1 MSMYWCSSSQIRL
14 SLEQVCVKDLPPV
27 GSKKPSAS
35 SLHGGVV
42 KMGRVVWA
50 KELKYLHAHVDTS
63 TNGWGAL
70 ISTNKGDKKRATIN
84 DDPGVPNASIDL
96 EIDVDKRGENVEV
109 VTPAEVVQL
118 KKLVRDWVS
127 ERKDDVAVIDEDDD
141 ADLAGGRG
149 ADGGGG
155 DGGGNVGGGGAGVGG
170 GDGGA
175 GIGGSGDGGGI
186 VEGSGAGVGD
196 DGDGAGT
203 GGNADGGANVG
214 GGGDGGNDAPSGTD
228 AAVDNLLGVF
238 RARHPLSPATSEERP
253 IVRRKR
259 RSKCVVS
266 RVDSDLEGARA
277 SSETTS
283 DLDFNASDCASPES
297 L

>member
-1 MSMYWCSSSQIRL
+1 
-14 SLEQVCVKDLPPV
+14 
-27 GSKKPSAS
+27 
-35 SLHGGVV
+35 
-42 KMGRVVWA
+42 MGTVVWA

-63 TNGWGAL
+63 TKGWGAL
-70 ISTNKGDKKRATIN
+70 ISKNKGDEKRATIN
-84 DDPGVPNASIDL
+84 DDPGIPNASIEL
-96 EIDVDKRGENVEV
+96 EIDVDKRGENLEV

-118 KKLVRDWVS
+118 KKLVRDWVA
-127 ERKDDVAVIDEDDD
+127 ERKDDVAVIDDDND
-141 ADLAGGRG
+141 DDLAGGRG

-155 DGGGNVGGGGAGVGG
+155 DGGGNEAGGGDGVGG

-175 GIGGSGDGGGI
+175 GIGGCGDGGGI
-186 VEGSGAGVGD
+186 VEGGGAGVADG
-196 DGDGAGT
+196 GDGAGT

-214 GGGDGGNDAPSGTD
+214 GAGDGGNDAPSGMD
-228 AAVDNLLGVF
+228 AAADNLFGVF

-266 RVDSDLEGARA
+266 LVDSDWEGARA
-277 SSETTS
+277 SSETTT
-283 DLDFNASDCASPES
+283 DLYFNARDCASPES

>member
-1 MSMYWCSSSQIRL
+1 
-14 SLEQVCVKDLPPV
+14 
-27 GSKKPSAS
+27 
-35 SLHGGVV
+35 
-42 KMGRVVWA
+42 MGRVVWA

-70 ISTNKGDKKRATIN
+70 ITTKKGDEKCATIN

-109 VTPAEVVQL
+109 ATPAEVVQL
-118 KKLVRDWVS
+118 KKLVQIWVA
-127 ERKDDVAVIDEDDD
+127 ERKDDVAVIDDDDD

-149 ADGGGG
+149 ADGGGR
-155 DGGGNVGGGGAGVGG
+155 DGGGNVGGSGGGVGS

-175 GIGGSGDGGGI
+175 GICGSGEGGGI
-186 VEGSGAGVGD
+186 VEGAGAGVGD
-196 DGDGAGT
+196 GGDGAGT

-238 RARHPLSPATSEERP
+238 PARHPLSPAVSEERP

-266 RVDSDLEGARA
+266 GVDSDLEGARA
-277 SSETTS
+277 SSETT
-283 DLDFNASDCASPES
+283 
-297 L
+297 